1 MPVACFDKLVET
13 GLWAILGQATLT
25 LDFCPDQSGRNRMHQ
40 SLRVAKILLS
50 NVYSVLLGNPYK
62 NFTLVV
68 LAELPSIFMYLKLP
82 HWFGR
87 KNILIFSQIIT
98 GICCIIGG
106 LLTQVKSLKK
116 GAVHHKFHEFPIPN
130 SNFQKKK
137 SHWLQ
142 SRKKSK
148 R

>member
-1 MPVACFDKLVET
+1 MET
-13 GLWAILGQATLT
+13 AWI
-25 LDFCPDQSGRNRMHQ
+25 
-40 SLRVAKILLS
+40 SLKVLLS
-50 NVYSVLLGNPYK
+50 NIDALLLGNPYK

-87 KNILIFSQIIT
+87 KNILISSQIIT

-106 LLTQVKSLKK
+106 LLTQVKSSKK
-116 GAVHHKFHEFPIPN
+116 GAVHQKFHEFPIPN

-137 SHWLQ
+137 IHWL
-142 SRKKSK
+142 
-148 R
+148 

>member
-1 MPVACFDKLVET
+1 MYSSFWGLAESRRNQKIHFKIFQLIFKKFWSGNSLDKLEKV
-13 GLWAILGQATLT
+13 
-25 LDFCPDQSGRNRMHQ
+25 
-40 SLRVAKILLS
+40 LLS
-50 NVYSVLLGNPYK
+50 NIYTLLLGNPYK

-87 KNILIFSQIIT
+87 KNILISSQIIT

-137 SHWLQ
+137 IHWL
-142 SRKKSK
+142 
-148 R
+148 

>member
-1 MPVACFDKLVET
+1 MYSSVLGLAESRRNQKIYFKVVQLIFKKFWSGNSLDKLEKV
-13 GLWAILGQATLT
+13 
-25 LDFCPDQSGRNRMHQ
+25 
-40 SLRVAKILLS
+40 LLS
-50 NVYSVLLGNPYK
+50 NIYTLLLGNPYK

-87 KNILIFSQIIT
+87 KNILISSQIIT

-137 SHWLQ
+137 IHWL
-142 SRKKSK
+142 
-148 R
+148 